1 MATSVLQCLG
11 LNALESDVYTL
22 LLAESEPITAYRIGK
37 QLGKPTANVYKAID
51 ALTRKGAVIVDE
63 SEPKLCRPV
72 HADEFLGHLEKSF
85 SASIRDA
92 RSGLEQLGE
101 PPPDERVYHLRSVP
115 LVFER
120 ARAML
125 QRAQR
130 VVVLE
135 AFPGV
140 AAELRGA
147 IQETIDRGVE
157 VYLQLYGPLAIE
169 GGHVVSTHEGDASRR
184 HWRSEQLNLAV
195 DGRELL
201 LALLEHQLD
210 DIYQALWTNSLY
222 LSCLF
227 HAGLMREHFF
237 SQVGEL
243 AHSQPEDSPLN
254 RLIAAHPVFH
264 TMEVPGQVELF
275 ARLDMRHGT

>member
-1 MATSVLQCLG
+1 MPTSILQSLG

-37 QLGKPTANVYKAID
+37 KLGRPTANVYKAID
-51 ALTRKGAVIVDE
+51 TLVRKGAVITDE
-63 SEPKLCRPV
+63 SEPQLCRPV
-72 HADEFLGHLEKSF
+72 HADEFLGHLQRSF
-85 SASIRDA
+85 SASIDEA
-92 RSGLEQLGE
+92 RTGLAKLGE
-101 PPPDERVYHLRSVP
+101 PPPDERVYQLHSVP

-125 QRAQR
+125 RRAER
-130 VVVLE
+130 IVVLE
-135 AFPGV
+135 VFPGV
-140 AAELRGA
+140 AAELRDA

-157 VYLQLYGPLAIE
+157 VYLQLYAPLAIE
-169 GGHVVSTHEGDASRR
+169 GGHVVSTHEGEASRT

-201 LALLEHQLD
+201 LVLLEHELTEL
-210 DIYQALWTNSLY
+210 YQALWTNSRY

-227 HAGLMREHFF
+227 HAGLLREHFF
-237 SQVGEL
+237 SQVGQL

-254 RLIAAHPVFH
+254 LLIAAHPVFH
-264 TMEVPGQVELF
+264 TREVPGQAELF
-275 ARLDMRHGT
+275 ARLGMS